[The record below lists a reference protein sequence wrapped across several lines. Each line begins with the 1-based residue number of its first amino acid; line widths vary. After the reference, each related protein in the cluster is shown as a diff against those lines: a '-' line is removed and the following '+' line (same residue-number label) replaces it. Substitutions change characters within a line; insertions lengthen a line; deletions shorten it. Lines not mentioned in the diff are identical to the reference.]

1 MNRPAR
7 IISGNLEYGVRGV
20 ELLKQLVLMTSKEKR
35 DYLMGLLVYKRVN
48 GIAPSYS
55 CNVLSPASV
64 QTRESRSSDENIL
77 YVPYVN
83 YGPFK
88 QSFEYRAPV
97 LWNSVPGYFRKASS
111 MSDFK
116 RLYKV
121 TLFQMSKVLV
131 MLHVFFLTFYIFL
144 FKRGT
149 WN

>member
-1 MNRPAR
+1 
-7 IISGNLEYGVRGV
+7 
-20 ELLKQLVLMTSKEKR
+20 
-35 DYLMGLLVYKRVN
+35 MGLLVYKRVN

-131 MLHVFFLTFYIFL
+131 MLELYLYFSHILYCTFQTRL
-144 FKRGT
+144 LGFKSLGVGNGGRSGHPHLSCV
-149 WN
+149 N